1 MGTDASIS
9 QAQPAIGQTAPEA
22 PGVVQG
28 SGPVVYP
35 YTMTFVTVFLTLL
48 LIMDPFGSIPVFL
61 SQLKDLTPG
70 RRRLVIVRELVIAL
84 VVLALFLWFGQ
95 NVLSGLHLD
104 QPALQISGGVILFLI
119 ALKMIFPG
127 DVTTG
132 MPDRPPTNQVPTK
145 EPLIVPL
152 AVPLV
157 AGPSAMAYVI
167 LISTQ
172 YPERRWEWLI
182 GLALAWLVS
191 VIVLLMA
198 DALAKW
204 LGDRVIT
211 AIERLMGMILTTL
224 AVQMLLDGLRSVQIG

>member
-1 MGTDASIS
+1 
-9 QAQPAIGQTAPEA
+9 
-22 PGVVQG
+22 
-28 SGPVVYP
+28 
-35 YTMTFVTVFLTLL
+35 MTLMTVFLTLL

-61 SQLKDLTPG
+61 GQLKHLSAA

-84 VVLALFLWFGQ
+84 IVLALFLWFGQ

-127 DVTTG
+127 EVSASGGD
-132 MPDRPPTNQVPTK
+132 MEAPPAPVDASRK

-172 YPERRWEWLI
+172 YPDRKLEWLA
-182 GLALAWLVS
+182 GLSMAWAVS
-191 VIVLLMA
+191 VVVLLMA
-198 DALAKW
+198 DALSKW
-204 LGDRVIT
+204 LGERVIT

-224 AVQMLLDGLRSVQIG
+224 AIQMLLDGLRSVHWS

>member
-1 MGTDASIS
+1 
-9 QAQPAIGQTAPEA
+9 
-22 PGVVQG
+22 
-28 SGPVVYP
+28 
-35 YTMTFVTVFLTLL
+35 MTIITVFLTLL
-48 LIMDPFGSIPVFL
+48 LIMDPFGNIPIFL
-61 SQLKDLTPG
+61 AQLKHLSPG
-70 RRRLVIVRELVIAL
+70 RRRLVIIRELVIAL

-119 ALKMIFPG
+119 ALKMIFPSETLPG
-127 DVTTG
+127 NVSPGET
-132 MPDRPPTNQVPTK
+132 PDK

-152 AVPLV
+152 AIPVV

-172 YPERRWEWLI
+172 YPDRRWEWLAAL
-182 GLALAWLVS
+182 GLAWVAS
-191 VIVLLMA
+191 VVVLLAA

-204 LGDRVIT
+204 LGERVIT

-224 AVQMLLDGLRSVQIG
+224 AVQMLLDGFRSVNLG

>member
-1 MGTDASIS
+1 
-9 QAQPAIGQTAPEA
+9 
-22 PGVVQG
+22 
-28 SGPVVYP
+28 
-35 YTMTFVTVFLTLL
+35 MTLMTVFLTLL
-48 LIMDPFGSIPVFL
+48 LIMDPFGSIPIFL
-61 SQLKDLTPG
+61 SQLKPLSPG

-127 DVTTG
+127 E
-132 MPDRPPTNQVPTK
+132 PSAEPTQAEKK
-145 EPLIVPL
+145 EPLVVPL

-172 YPERRWEWLI
+172 FPERKLEWLG
-182 GLALAWLVS
+182 GLGLAWLVS
-191 VIVLLMA
+191 VLVLLMA
-198 DALAKW
+198 DALSKW
-204 LGDRVIT
+204 LGERVLT

-224 AVQMLLDGLRSVQIG
+224 AIQMLLDGLKLVLR

>member
-1 MGTDASIS
+1 
-9 QAQPAIGQTAPEA
+9 
-22 PGVVQG
+22 
-28 SGPVVYP
+28 
-35 YTMTFVTVFLTLL
+35 MTLITVFLTLL

-61 SQLKDLTPG
+61 SQLKHLDPG

-84 VVLALFLWFGQ
+84 GILAVFLWFGQ
-95 NVLSGLHLD
+95 AVLAGLHLD

-127 DVTTG
+127 DVSAG
-132 MPDRPPTNQVPTK
+132 GGAVPVAPTK

-152 AVPLV
+152 AIPLV

-172 YPERRWEWLI
+172 YPDRRWEWLA
-182 GLALAWLVS
+182 GLALAWAVS
-191 VIVLLMA
+191 VVVLLMA

-224 AVQMLLDGLRSVQIG
+224 AIQMLLDGLRSVKMG

>member
-1 MGTDASIS
+1 
-9 QAQPAIGQTAPEA
+9 
-22 PGVVQG
+22 
-28 SGPVVYP
+28 
-35 YTMTFVTVFLTLL
+35 MTFTTVFFTLL
-48 LIMDPFGSIPVFL
+48 LILDPFGSIPVFL
-61 SQLKDLTPG
+61 NLLKHLTPR

-84 VVLALFLWFGQ
+84 VILTIFLWYGQ
-95 NVLSGLHLD
+95 AVLSGLHLD

-127 DVTTG
+127 DASVG
-132 MPDRPPTNQVPTK
+132 GGVEPEANLDPTK

-152 AVPLV
+152 AIPLV

-172 YPERRWEWLI
+172 HPEKRWEWLA
-182 GLALAWLVS
+182 GLILAWAAS
-191 VIVLLMA
+191 VVVLLMA

-204 LGDRVIT
+204 LGERIIT

-224 AVQMLLDGLRSVQIG
+224 AVQMLLDGLRSVKIE

>member
-1 MGTDASIS
+1 
-9 QAQPAIGQTAPEA
+9 
-22 PGVVQG
+22 
-28 SGPVVYP
+28 
-35 YTMTFVTVFLTLL
+35 MTLITVFLTLL

-70 RRRLVIVRELVIAL
+70 RRRLVIVRELLIAL
-84 VVLALFLWFGQ
+84 LVLALFLWFGQ
-95 NVLSGLHLD
+95 AVLAGLHLD

-132 MPDRPPTNQVPTK
+132 GPAEMAPGPELPRK

-152 AVPLV
+152 AIPLV

-172 YPERRWEWLI
+172 YPDRRWEWLA
-182 GLALAWLVS
+182 GLAMAWAVS
-191 VIVLLMA
+191 VVVLLMA

-204 LGDRVIT
+204 LGERVIT

-224 AVQMLLDGLRSVQIG
+224 AVQMLLDGMRSVKIG

>member
-1 MGTDASIS
+1 
-9 QAQPAIGQTAPEA
+9 
-22 PGVVQG
+22 
-28 SGPVVYP
+28 
-35 YTMTFVTVFLTLL
+35 MTLMTVFLTLL
-48 LIMDPFGSIPVFL
+48 LIMDPFGSIPIFL
-61 SQLKDLTPG
+61 SQLKHLTPI

-95 NVLSGLHLD
+95 NVLAGLHLD
-104 QPALQISGGVILFLI
+104 QAALQISGGVILFLI

-127 DVTTG
+127 EVSAAGGDIEPRPSPEVT
-132 MPDRPPTNQVPTK
+132 PK

-172 YPERRWEWLI
+172 YPDRKLEWLA
-182 GLALAWLVS
+182 GLGLAWLVS
-191 VIVLLMA
+191 VVVLLMA
-198 DALAKW
+198 DALSKW
-204 LGDRVIT
+204 LGERVIT

-224 AVQMLLDGLRSVQIG
+224 AIQMLLDGIRQYLAGA

>member
-1 MGTDASIS
+1 
-9 QAQPAIGQTAPEA
+9 
-22 PGVVQG
+22 
-28 SGPVVYP
+28 
-35 YTMTFVTVFLTLL
+35 MTLITVFLTLL

-61 SQLKDLTPG
+61 SQLKHLTPA

-84 VVLALFLWFGQ
+84 VILGLFLWFGQ
-95 NVLSGLHLD
+95 SVLAGLHLD
-104 QPALQISGGVILFLI
+104 QAALQISGGVILFLI

-132 MPDRPPTNQVPTK
+132 ARSEAPEPPAK

-152 AVPLV
+152 AIPLV

-172 YPERRWEWLI
+172 YPDRKLEWLV
-182 GLALAWLVS
+182 GLSLAWAVS
-191 VIVLLMA
+191 VVVLLMA

-204 LGDRVIT
+204 LGERMIT

-224 AVQMLLDGLRSVQIG
+224 AIQMLLDGIEAFLAA

>member
-1 MGTDASIS
+1 
-9 QAQPAIGQTAPEA
+9 
-22 PGVVQG
+22 
-28 SGPVVYP
+28 
-35 YTMTFVTVFLTLL
+35 MTLVTVFLTLL

-61 SQLKDLTPG
+61 SQLKHLTPG

-127 DVTTG
+127 EISASGGDLE
-132 MPDRPPTNQVPTK
+132 PPPEPVDALKK

-172 YPERRWEWLI
+172 YPERKLEWLA
-182 GLALAWLVS
+182 GLALAWLAS

-198 DALAKW
+198 DALSKW
-204 LGDRVIT
+204 LGERVIT

-224 AVQMLLDGLRSVQIG
+224 AIQMLLDGLKLVLK

>member
-1 MGTDASIS
+1 
-9 QAQPAIGQTAPEA
+9 
-22 PGVVQG
+22 
-28 SGPVVYP
+28 
-35 YTMTFVTVFLTLL
+35 MTLITVFLTLL
-48 LIMDPFGSIPVFL
+48 LIMDPFGSIPIFL
-61 SQLKDLTPG
+61 SQLKHLTPA

-95 NVLSGLHLD
+95 NVLAGLHLD
-104 QPALQISGGVILFLI
+104 QAALQISGGVILFLI

-127 DVTTG
+127 DVSAAG
-132 MPDRPPTNQVPTK
+132 GDIEQKPVADAPRK

-172 YPERRWEWLI
+172 YPDRKLEWLA
-182 GLALAWLVS
+182 GLGLAWLVS
-191 VIVLLMA
+191 VFVLLMA
-198 DALAKW
+198 DALSKW
-204 LGDRVIT
+204 LGERVIT

-224 AVQMLLDGLRSVQIG
+224 AIQMLLDGIRQYLAGV

>member
-1 MGTDASIS
+1 
-9 QAQPAIGQTAPEA
+9 
-22 PGVVQG
+22 
-28 SGPVVYP
+28 
-35 YTMTFVTVFLTLL
+35 MTLITVFLTLL

-61 SQLKDLTPG
+61 SQLKHLTPG
-70 RRRLVIVRELVIAL
+70 RRRLVIVRELLIAL
-84 VVLALFLWFGQ
+84 LILSLFLWFGQ
-95 NVLSGLHLD
+95 NVLAGLHLD
-104 QPALQISGGVILFLI
+104 QAALQISGGVILFLI

-127 DVTTG
+127 EISAGGGDIEPVLAQA
-132 MPDRPPTNQVPTK
+132 PPKK

-172 YPERRWEWLI
+172 YPERKVEWLV
-182 GLALAWLVS
+182 GLSLAWAVS
-191 VIVLLMA
+191 TLVLLMA

-204 LGDRVIT
+204 LGERVIT

-224 AVQMLLDGLRSVQIG
+224 AIQMLLDGLKSFWQG

>member
-1 MGTDASIS
+1 MSF
-9 QAQPAIGQTAPEA
+9 
-22 PGVVQG
+22 
-28 SGPVVYP
+28 
-35 YTMTFVTVFLTLL
+35 MTVFLTLL

-70 RRRLVIVRELVIAL
+70 RRRLVIVRELLFAL
-84 VVLALFLWFGQ
+84 GILALFLWFGQ

-127 DVTTG
+127 DITSGV
-132 MPDRPPTNQVPTK
+132 PDRPPTNQTPIK
-145 EPLIVPL
+145 EPLFVPL

-172 YPERRWEWLI
+172 FPERKGEWLL
-182 GLALAWLVS
+182 GLTMAWAVS

-198 DALAKW
+198 DALARW

-224 AVQMLLDGLRSVQIG
+224 AIQMLLDGLRAVKWG

>member
-1 MGTDASIS
+1 
-9 QAQPAIGQTAPEA
+9 
-22 PGVVQG
+22 
-28 SGPVVYP
+28 
-35 YTMTFVTVFLTLL
+35 MTLLTVFLTLL

-61 SQLKDLTPG
+61 SQLKHLSPG
-70 RRRLVIVRELVIAL
+70 RRRLVIVRELFIAL
-84 VVLALFLWFGQ
+84 GVLALFLWFGQ

-127 DVTTG
+127 EISAGGGDIEAA
-132 MPDRPPTNQVPTK
+132 PTPAAASKK

-172 YPERRWEWLI
+172 YPDRKLEWLV
-182 GLALAWLVS
+182 GLSLAWLASTV
-191 VIVLLMA
+191 VLLMA
-198 DALAKW
+198 DALSKW
-204 LGDRVIT
+204 LGERVIT

-224 AVQMLLDGLRSVQIG
+224 AIQMLLDGLRSVRWG

>member
-1 MGTDASIS
+1 
-9 QAQPAIGQTAPEA
+9 
-22 PGVVQG
+22 
-28 SGPVVYP
+28 
-35 YTMTFVTVFLTLL
+35 MTLTTVFLTLL
-48 LIMDPFGSIPVFL
+48 LIMDPFGAIPVFL
-61 SQLKDLTPG
+61 NQLKAFTPG
-70 RRRLVIVRELVIAL
+70 RRRLVIIRELVIAL

-95 NVLSGLHLD
+95 TVLSGLHLD

-119 ALKMIFPG
+119 ALKMIFPPE
-127 DVTTG
+127 TTPVVG
-132 MPDRPPTNQVPTK
+132 ETPSR

-152 AVPLV
+152 AIPVV

-172 YPERRWEWLI
+172 YPERRWEWLA
-182 GLALAWLVS
+182 GLALAWAVS
-191 VIVLLMA
+191 VVVLLLA

-224 AVQMLLDGLRSVQIG
+224 AVQMLLDGLRSVNLG

>member
-1 MGTDASIS
+1 MSLI
-9 QAQPAIGQTAPEA
+9 
-22 PGVVQG
+22 
-28 SGPVVYP
+28 
-35 YTMTFVTVFLTLL
+35 TVFLTLL

-61 SQLKDLTPG
+61 SQLKPLPPK
-70 RRRLVIVRELVIAL
+70 RRRLVIVRELLIAL
-84 VVLALFLWFGQ
+84 GILAVFLWFGQ
-95 NVLSGLHLD
+95 AVLSSLHLD

-127 DVTTG
+127 EVSAG
-132 MPDRPPTNQVPTK
+132 GVAVEASVPPAVKK

-152 AVPLV
+152 AIPLV

-172 YPERRWEWLI
+172 YPDRRWEWLV
-182 GLALAWLVS
+182 GLGMAWAVS
-191 VIVLLMA
+191 VVVLLMA
-198 DALAKW
+198 DALSKW

-224 AVQMLLDGLRSVQIG
+224 AVQMLLDGLRSIKIE